1 MHCPPDFNHDNQ
13 VPTCARACSKL
24 WVCVILVV
32 DSSSMNL
39 TMIYWAIHLQLC
51 FYIGIVDVHVRLD
64 KMGRDVTPEVV
75 KDVKRDV
82 VGALVELV
90 PLR

>member
-1 MHCPPDFNHDNQ
+1 
-13 VPTCARACSKL
+13 
-24 WVCVILVV
+24 
-32 DSSSMNL
+32 MNL